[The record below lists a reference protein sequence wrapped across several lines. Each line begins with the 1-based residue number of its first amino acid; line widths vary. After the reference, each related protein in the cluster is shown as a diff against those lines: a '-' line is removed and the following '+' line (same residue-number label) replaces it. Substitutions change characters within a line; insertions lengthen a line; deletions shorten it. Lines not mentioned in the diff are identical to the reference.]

1 MHHIKRIKSFSL
13 SDQAG
18 YALKRSEGF
27 TLLETLC
34 AFTLLTIITLFT
46 LPLLTEIR
54 TAQKDLQ
61 TEREA
66 ISLLHN
72 EFFEHRIRNGPLPY
86 TAKHQLP
93 HEITLVFQSEEEWIA
108 GCVLWKNQRNE
119 NKEFCLH
126 EKRE

>member
-1 MHHIKRIKSFSL
+1 M
-13 SDQAG
+13 
-18 YALKRSEGF
+18 KRSEGF